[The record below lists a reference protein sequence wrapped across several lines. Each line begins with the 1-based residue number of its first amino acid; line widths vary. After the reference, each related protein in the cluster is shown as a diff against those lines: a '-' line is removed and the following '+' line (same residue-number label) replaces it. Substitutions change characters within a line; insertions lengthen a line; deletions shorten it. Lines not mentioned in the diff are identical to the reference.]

1 MLAVWNAV
9 YRATGG
15 VLGAWWFG
23 QPILL
28 LTTVGRRTGER
39 RVSGLVFLRDAGRYV
54 VVASDN
60 GAPRRPGW
68 YYNLKDVHQAEIQY
82 RRSRIRVTAHEAVG
96 GERDRL
102 WPLLLRVY
110 SGYDRHQARAG
121 RPLPVLVLTPVRD
134 G

>member
-1 MLAVWNAV
+1 
-9 YRATGG
+9 
-15 VLGAWWFG
+15 
-23 QPILL
+23 
-28 LTTVGRRTGER
+28 
-39 RVSGLVFLRDAGRYV
+39 
-54 VVASDN
+54 
-60 GAPRRPGW
+60 
-68 YYNLKDVHQAEIQY
+68 VHQAEIQY